1 MIPEPVQDYLRQN
14 HVPFLRHWHP
24 HAVTA
29 QELAKVLHVTGYRVV
44 KSVIVRADSR
54 LWICLIPATATL
66 DLHRVQDILEA
77 RHVRL
82 SPEEEFDGLFPEC
95 ELGAEPPFGTLYG
108 IPVLFDESLG
118 VAEDLLLRAG
128 SHEESLEVSVEDFL
142 ALESPLVAPL
152 IVQPALRLVE
162 EPPQAHA

>member
-1 MIPEPVQDYLRQN
+1 MIPEPIQDYLHQN

-24 HAVTA
+24 RAVTA
-29 QELAKVLHVTGYRVV
+29 QELATALHVTGYRVV

-54 LWICLIPATATL
+54 LWICLIPAWATL
-66 DLHRVQDILEA
+66 DLHRVQELLEA
-77 RHVRL
+77 RSVRL

-118 VAEDLLLRAG
+118 LAEELLLRAG
-128 SHEESLEVSVEDFL
+128 SHEESLELKLEDFL

-152 IVQPALRLVE
+152 TVQPALRLVE
-162 EPPQAHA
+162 EPPQAHV